1 VPPGGGP
8 PPDVHERTD
17 ETFYVVN
24 GELEFL
30 DGHRRFTASTGA
42 VVFLPRGNVHR
53 FYNPGIQLAKLGFI
67 YTPCGAEGRF
77 AEGGDKREPGVQVQP
92 WGPERIDERM
102 NALLARYDTG
112 LPPHQSINTR
122 GWTDLDTRIVAER
135 GTPRSSTGARSLVHL
150 SWIIAYRPLVGT
162 AIAVGLPVVPAW
174 WFDHTPRTAARSA
187 GVRLWSNC
195 DSAQNIDQ
203 YRSHEMLRVRH
214 LRPADSGVPITP

>member
-1 VPPGGGP
+1 LVGYVPNKGGVTTWFNGDIYSTKLTGQQTGGQIGLVEATVPPGGGP

-67 YTPCGAEGRF
+67 YTPCGAEGMF
-77 AEGGDKREPGVQVQP
+77 VEGGDKPEPGVQVQP

-112 LPPHQSINTR
+112 LPPQQSINTR
-122 GWTDLDTRIVAER
+122 GLD
-135 GTPRSSTGARSLVHL
+135 GPRHSDR
-150 SWIIAYRPLVGT
+150 R
-162 AIAVGLPVVPAW
+162 
-174 WFDHTPRTAARSA
+174 RA
-187 GVRLWSNC
+187 GNTSQLNWR
-195 DSAQNIDQ
+195 
-203 YRSHEMLRVRH
+203 
-214 LRPADSGVPITP
+214 